1 MAEPNWSLENGS
13 TKNWN
18 EIFAFYCGPEARHF
32 VYEGVAAIDGGKALK
47 EALPQVLANG
57 QDILL
62 TQSWTE
68 VDAAEVVTLLDHAS
82 RRLLEDA
89 LRQAA
94 EADVEERPVAS
105 ARAAGYWLAAA
116 EAVASNTALAGKVEA
131 ILSGTPSAEAL
142 AAAAR
147 RVTKALKSI
156 LAEPR

>member
-1 MAEPNWSLENGS
+1 M
-13 TKNWN
+13 
-18 EIFAFYCGPEARHF
+18 
-32 VYEGVAAIDGGKALK
+32 
-47 EALPQVLANG
+47 
-57 QDILL
+57 
-62 TQSWTE
+62 
-68 VDAAEVVTLLDHAS
+68 
-82 RRLLEDA
+82 
-89 LRQAA
+89 RQAA

-156 LAEPR
+156 PAEPR